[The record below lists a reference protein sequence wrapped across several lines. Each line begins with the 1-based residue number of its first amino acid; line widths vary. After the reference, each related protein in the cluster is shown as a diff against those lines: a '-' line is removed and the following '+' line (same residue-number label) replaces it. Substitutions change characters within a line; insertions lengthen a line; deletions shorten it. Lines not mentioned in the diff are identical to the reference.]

1 MIDFFIKAQQHLQ
14 LHLPFVL
21 YSKPNKNSVVGLF
34 QKDNELNITEN
45 FTEKGFVFAPFD
57 GEQIILIPE
66 DNSESVEVSYDPII
80 ELLNTN
86 ISANVNQQE
95 QLAYENL
102 VQKAIEEIGKQTF
115 SKVVLSREEILDLQ
129 DFDLVDL
136 FKKILNSY
144 PTAFNYC
151 WFHPEIGLWM
161 GATPERLLKANGIKF
176 HIVALAGTQLFQNNE
191 TVIWGNKEQVE
202 QQFVTDYI
210 LETIKNVTYEV
221 EISLPYSLKAGNL
234 LHLKTD
240 IKGIINEKVSLKQL
254 VLLLHPTPAVCGLP
268 KSSSKDFIIENEGYN
283 RSFYAGFLGEINKNE
298 NSETDLFVN
307 LRCMQIKQE
316 LDSTKAHL
324 YIGCGVTKD
333 STPGKEWQETVNKA
347 MTMKNIIL

>member
-1 MIDFFIKAQQHLQ
+1 MIDFFIKVKQNFQQN
-14 LHLPFVL
+14 LPFVI
-21 YSKPNKNSVVGLF
+21 YSKPNENALTGLF
-34 QKDNELNITEN
+34 QKNNQIYITED

-57 GEQIILIPE
+57 GEQVLLIPE
-66 DNSESVEVSYDPII
+66 IESELIEMEFIPNTINKKTNSDTFVD
-80 ELLNTN
+80 ELTKNN
-86 ISANVNQQE
+86 FK
-95 QLAYENL
+95 NL
-102 VQKAIEEIGKQTF
+102 VQKAIEEIGKQIF
-115 SKVVLSREEILDLQ
+115 LKVVLSREEILDLQ
-129 DFDLVDL
+129 DFDLEDL

-268 KSSSKDFIIENEGYN
+268 KSSAKDFIIENEGYN

-316 LDSTKAHL
+316 LDRTKAHL

-333 STPGKEWQETVNKA
+333 STPEKEWQETVNKA

>member
-115 SKVVLSREEILDLQ
+115 LKVVLSREEILDLQ

>member
-66 DNSESVEVSYDPII
+66 DNSESVEVSFDPII

-86 ISANVNQQE
+86 ATANVNQQE

-210 LETIKNVTYEV
+210 LETIKNVTSEV
-221 EISLPYSLKAGNL
+221 EISLPYLLKAGNL

-268 KSSSKDFIIENEGYN
+268 KKSAKEFIIENEGFN

-307 LRCMQIKQE
+307 LRCMQIKQQ
-316 LDSTKAHL
+316 LDFTKAYL

-333 STPGKEWQETVNKA
+333 STPGMEWQETVNKA